1 MDAAFR
7 LLEAEYEIDIVKG
20 RKETSAGHKQAFKPF
35 AIGAGLKEQSELD
48 IVLDGKDEDDEL
60 HSSETRSYQL
70 FDHYVDA
77 DTFSSWWSS
86 FDARLT
92 KGLDPV
98 LCRKELLGTIK
109 GCEASVD
116 SPFGYLSL
124 EECKQL
130 SERASA
136 TYHDLRPVIYKIFE
150 AYQKR
155 KAANGH
161 FHKADRTH
169 ALIRALRRRPLPSHQ
184 QLSFVAVDESQDLLL
199 ADAALLR

>member
-92 KGLDPV
+92 KVSFWLAFFAGYTN
-98 LCRKELLGTIK
+98 LLRYCAGT
-109 GCEASVD
+109 G
-116 SPFGYLSL
+116 PRP
-124 EECKQL
+124 L
-130 SERASA
+130 SEGAFRN
-136 TYHDLRPVIYKIFE
+136 
-150 AYQKR
+150 YQR
-155 KAANGH
+155 
-161 FHKADRTH
+161 
-169 ALIRALRRRPLPSHQ
+169 L
-184 QLSFVAVDESQDLLL
+184 
-199 ADAALLR
+199 